1 VPLDAESAIIRHMID
16 PAQSRATRGLLN
28 WNQDVLAERA
38 NIGVATVRKFEN
50 AVHTLH
56 RNNMSAVVRAFE
68 DAGVEFIERNKKGG
82 PGVRLRE

>member
-1 VPLDAESAIIRHMID
+1 LPLGAKSAIIGYMID
-16 PAQSRATRGLLN
+16 PAQSRAARGLLN

-38 NIGVATVRKFEN
+38 SIGVATVRKFEN

-68 DAGVEFIERNKKGG
+68 DAGVEFIERTKTKG
-82 PGVRLRE
+82 PGVRLRG